1 MTKKEER
8 FFIHK
13 DMVSDTKMK
22 IPITLWQNKEQQKK
36 FCDELNK
43 LNDEN
48 EELKRK
54 VDFYKYFQK
63 DARELEK
70 ENEQLKKVI
79 NMLKTTIGRNEA
91 YIKRLTH
98 ISEWHN

>member
-1 MTKKEER
+1 MDTKRKGVERMTEKKER

-48 EELKRK
+48 EQLKS
-54 VDFYKYFQK
+54 
-63 DARELEK
+63 ELEYYK
-70 ENEQLKKVI
+70 AIVHTQ
-79 NMLKTTIGRNEA
+79 
-91 YIKRLTH
+91 
-98 ISEWHN
+98 SER